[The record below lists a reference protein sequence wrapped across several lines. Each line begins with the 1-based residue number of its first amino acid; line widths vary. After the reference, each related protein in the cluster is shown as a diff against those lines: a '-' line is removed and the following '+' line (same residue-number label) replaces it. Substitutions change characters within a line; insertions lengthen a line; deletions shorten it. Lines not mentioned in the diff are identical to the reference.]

1 MREHFHRGF
10 KCDKVSRIGAL
21 DTDFSRKPL
30 QIVDRSEIFPDLGAG
45 DLIFIESLDRAET
58 LVDCLL

>member
-21 DTDFSRKPL
+21 DTDFSRQPL
-30 QIVDRSEIFPDLGAG
+30 QIVDRSEIFPDLGTC
-45 DLIFIESLDRAET
+45 DLIFIESLDRTET
-58 LVDCLL
+58 LVDGFL

>member
-10 KCDKVSRIGAL
+10 ERDKISRIGAL
-21 DTDFSRKPL
+21 DTDFCREPL

-45 DLIFIESLDRAET
+45 DLIFVESFDRTET
-58 LVDCLL
+58 LVDRLL